1 MLVLGPQEELG
12 AQISCVRMSRPIF
25 SFLMKI
31 FISLPPIPPSK
42 WLNIYPFLANQRVKR
57 IFSDWFFKTLVLGP
71 QEVLRAWISRG
82 KVSETFWEPLASVC
96 RLYPYQIP
104 WIYTHIRRTNVSVR
118 HFQINI
124 FQMSVLELVYTW
136 VIWGEGYDQNHPN
149 MPHVHYDAVF
159 NLIYAEKARE
169 MILELSSILREKFFR
184 FRG

>member
-31 FISLPPIPPSK
+31 SISLPPIPPSK

-57 IFSDWFFKTLVLGP
+57 IFSDWFCKTLVLGP

-96 RLYPYQIP
+96 RLYPHQIQL
-104 WIYTHIRRTNVSVR
+104 IYTHIRRTNVSVR

-124 FQMSVLELVYTW
+124 FQMSVLLVRLSWYIIHGWFGGRGMTKT
-136 VIWGEGYDQNHPN
+136 IQTCPMFTTMLY
-149 MPHVHYDAVF
+149 
-159 NLIYAEKARE
+159 LI
-169 MILELSSILREKFFR
+169 
-184 FRG
+184 